1 MVKLSHAKG
10 KENIFPK
17 IYALFCCLP
26 IFSTGPWKNL
36 EHNCAKREEGGV
48 CTTRILSRFF
58 IASLDSVQK
67 MNIVESDCGCKIIF
81 EKRTK
86 ALFSFVLSTEITST
100 FCSLQNFIQ
109 KKFLFA
115 RGKLFLFHILTF
127 SGF

>member
-48 CTTRILSRFF
+48 CPTRILTGFF

-109 KKFLFA
+109 KISYLLAASYFF
-115 RGKLFLFHILTF
+115 FIF
-127 SGF
+127 